1 MCCLHE
7 RTNLPRR
14 SVEVRDKVV
23 RAIYNDGFGAV
34 AIFGEMT
41 LDDSYILEHFRA
53 LGRELIKEITAE
65 MRSANQG
72 DGWIDQYRSPLR
84 LPGQKS
90 SKRHCQLVRERIAR
104 LGPNQ
109 GAFIT
114 PDEKQFF
121 LTPQAMIEEMSQAG
135 RLPLAKTAPPE
146 PPPEAV
152 PDEDEAVYT
161 KIRLAA
167 RGRR

>member
-1 MCCLHE
+1 MG
-7 RTNLPRR
+7 PRQR
-14 SVEVRDKVV
+14 
-23 RAIYNDGFGAV
+23 G
-34 AIFGEMT
+34 FGEMT

-53 LGRELIKEITAE
+53 LGRELIKEITADMAD
-65 MRSANQG
+65 MRSANQSE
-72 DGWIDQYRSPLR
+72 GWIDQYRSPLR

-90 SKRHCQLVRERIAR
+90 SKRHCLLVRERIAR

-121 LTPQAMIEEMSQAG
+121 LTPQALVEEMSQAG
-135 RLPLAKTAPPE
+135 RLQAGRSPLAKAQPPVDPTGE
-146 PPPEAV
+146 TE
-152 PDEDEAVYT
+152 PDEDAAVCAQ
-161 KIRLAA
+161 IRSAA

>member
-1 MCCLHE
+1 M
-7 RTNLPRR
+7 
-14 SVEVRDKVV
+14 
-23 RAIYNDGFGAV
+23 
-34 AIFGEMT
+34 
-41 LDDSYILEHFRA
+41 DDSYILEHFRA

-72 DGWIDQYRSPLR
+72 EGWIDQYRSPLR

-90 SKRHCQLVRERIAR
+90 SKRHCQLVRDRIAR
-104 LGPNQ
+104 LGPNR

-121 LTPQAMIEEMSQAG
+121 LTPQALVEEMSHAG
-135 RLPLAKTAPPE
+135 RLPLAKAAPVEAPPE
-146 PPPEAV
+146 VA
-152 PDEDEAVYT
+152 PDETGAEDEAVYT
-161 KIRLAA
+161 QIRLAA